1 MLTWLEQFLVRY
13 PELALFLVI
22 AAGYWIGSFKIGAF
36 SLGPVT
42 GALFAGLVVG
52 DFAHVPVSSMTK
64 SFLFLLF
71 LFGVGYSVGPQ
82 FVQAMKRDGLKPMF
96 LAVVVCL
103 TGLAAAIVVGK
114 VLGLDPGFAAG
125 LMSGALSQSAA
136 MGTAT
141 DAVNG
146 LSLSEAQRALYVSHI
161 AVADAV
167 CYIFG
172 YAGVITFVT
181 VVAPALLGIDL
192 RTEALK
198 LEQSLGM
205 TRTKPGLASAWRK
218 FELRA
223 YRLDGQSPL
232 VGLTVAAA
240 EARVTEHRLFVHR
253 IRRGQRVLEAEPGTV
268 LEAGDVI
275 ALSGPREVIVGWIG
289 SRAEEVEDR
298 ELLDFALISA
308 DVFLMNAKLAGMN
321 LQEAS
326 QFDWARGLYLRSLS
340 RGGQELPIAPGLVLQ
355 RGDIL
360 RIVGPEPVVENAARN
375 IGVIIAPSNTIDFVV
390 MGLAI
395 FLGGVVGV
403 LISIP
408 VGDIKIA
415 LSTSVGTLLAGLLV
429 GYLRTQFPRFGR
441 IPDGAISLMTS
452 LGLAAFVGLTGIHAG
467 PIFLSA
473 LRESGIGLLLG
484 GMVVTLLPQIVGFC
498 FGHFVLRMNPILL
511 LGGPDGI
518 ADSHGRNGGPP
529 GALGQPCPGAGL
541 HAGLSGRQH
550 PADHLGFGHGGCL
563 REVRNDL
570 TSREGTADRRV
581 TLRARIRLRSL
592 EPDRDPADRRRKL
605 DTDLAA
611 GQLQNDTP
619 AVLQLHAAGAGRDR
633 TAGAEC
639 GVAAFDIGWAAHVER
654 MPAKLAGGGADREA
668 DAHP

>member
-42 GALFAGLVVG
+42 GSLFAGLVVG

-82 FVQAMKRDGLKPMF
+82 FVQAMKRDGLKPML

-103 TGLAAAIVVGK
+103 TGLAAAIVVGRI
-114 VLGLDPGFAAG
+114 LGLDPGLAAG

-146 LSLSEAQRALYVSHI
+146 LSAPEAQRALYVSHI

-172 YAGVITFVT
+172 YAGVITFCT
-181 VVAPALLGIDL
+181 VIAPALLKIDL
-192 RTEALK
+192 RKEALK

-223 YRLDGQSPL
+223 YRLDEHSPL
-232 VGLTVAAA
+232 AGLTVAAA
-240 EARVTEHRLFVHR
+240 EARLPEYRAFIHR
-253 IRRGQRVLEAEPGTV
+253 IRRGERILQAEPGTI
-268 LEAGDVI
+268 LAPGDVI
-275 ALSGPREVIVGWIG
+275 TISAPRQIIVELIG

-298 ELLDFALISA
+298 GLLDIPLISA
-308 DVFLMNAKLAGMN
+308 DAFLIDAKLAGMN

-326 QFDWARGLYLRSLS
+326 QQDWTRGLYLRSLS
-340 RGGQELPIAPGLVLQ
+340 RGGQELPIASGIILQ
-355 RGDIL
+355 RGDLL
-360 RIVGPEPVVENAARN
+360 RIVGPEPVVENAAKN
-375 IGVIIAPSNTIDFVV
+375 IGVIVAPSTSIDFVV
-390 MGLAI
+390 LGLAI
-395 FLGGVVGV
+395 FFGGIFGV
-403 LISIP
+403 LVSFP
-408 VGDIKIA
+408 VGSIKIA

-429 GYLRTQFPRFGR
+429 GYLRTLNPRFGR

-511 LGGPDGI
+511 LGGLT
-518 ADSHGRNGGPP
+518 
-529 GALGQPCPGAGL
+529 GAQTVTAAMAALQERSGSPVPVLGY
-541 HAGLSGRQH
+541 
-550 PADHLGFGHGGCL
+550 
-563 REVRNDL
+563 
-570 TSREGTADRRV
+570 
-581 TLRARIRLRSL
+581 
-592 EPDRDPADRRRKL
+592 
-605 DTDLAA
+605 
-611 GQLQNDTP
+611 TP
-619 AVLQLHAAGAGRDR
+619 AYPIANILLTTWGSVMVVVFAA
-633 TAGAEC
+633 
-639 GVAAFDIGWAAHVER
+639 
-654 MPAKLAGGGADREA
+654 
-668 DAHP
+668 

>member
-82 FVQAMKRDGLKPMF
+82 FVQAMKRDGLKPML

-103 TGLAAAIVVGK
+103 TGLAAAIVVGRM
-114 VLGLDPGFAAG
+114 LGLDPGFAAG

-146 LSLSEAQRALYVSHI
+146 LSVPEAQRVLYVSHI

-172 YAGVITFVT
+172 YAGVITFCT
-181 VVAPALLGIDL
+181 VVAPALLKIDL
-192 RTEALK
+192 REEALK

-223 YRLDGQSPL
+223 YRLGEDSPL
-232 VGLTVAAA
+232 AGSTVAAA
-240 EARVTEHRLFVHR
+240 EARVPGHRLFIHR
-253 IRRGQRVLEAEPGTV
+253 IRRGAHILQPEPGTI
-268 LEAGDVI
+268 LAPGDVI
-275 ALSGPREVIVGWIG
+275 TISAPRQIIVELVG
-289 SRAEEVEDR
+289 SRADEVEDR
-298 ELLDFALISA
+298 ELLDIPLISA
-308 DVFLMNAKLAGMN
+308 DVFLIDATLAGMN

-326 QFDWARGLYLRSLS
+326 QQDWTRGLYLRSLS
-340 RGGQELPIAPGLVLQ
+340 RGGQELPIAPGVVLQ
-355 RGDIL
+355 RGDLL
-360 RIVGPEPVVENAARN
+360 RIVGPEPVVENAAKN
-375 IGVIIAPSNTIDFVV
+375 IGVIVAPSTSIDFVV
-390 MGLAI
+390 LGLAI
-395 FLGGVVGV
+395 FFGGIVGV
-403 LISIP
+403 LVSFP
-408 VGDIKIA
+408 VGGIKIA

-429 GYLRTQFPRFGR
+429 GYLRTLNPRFGR
-441 IPDGAISLMTS
+441 IPDGAVSLMTS

-511 LGGPDGI
+511 LGGLT
-518 ADSHGRNGGPP
+518 
-529 GALGQPCPGAGL
+529 GAQTVTAAMAALQERSGSPVPVLGY
-541 HAGLSGRQH
+541 
-550 PADHLGFGHGGCL
+550 
-563 REVRNDL
+563 
-570 TSREGTADRRV
+570 
-581 TLRARIRLRSL
+581 
-592 EPDRDPADRRRKL
+592 
-605 DTDLAA
+605 
-611 GQLQNDTP
+611 TP
-619 AVLQLHAAGAGRDR
+619 AYP
-633 TAGAEC
+633 
-639 GVAAFDIGWAAHVER
+639 VANILLTTWGSVMVVVFAT
-654 MPAKLAGGGADREA
+654 
-668 DAHP
+668 